1 LKHLA
6 CEMAHVLKKILSK
19 ADWDSLSENQ
29 ISTFKAAESIWRENG
44 KGTHT
49 IECYRIA
56 VMYFLLYC
64 SARGLDPHEQLTHDG
79 VLKFSREFARVRGRA
94 FLRVWHRSHSALR
107 NWSQALQSLGV
118 SLPQWRPEEDRKSRE
133 QPDVLQ
139 KFRNDLESSG
149 LAPKTIH
156 EYMKAGE
163 HLVTH
168 LSSSDRELR
177 RLQIRDID
185 ELIANRRRQISLSS
199 VKKICDGL
207 RRFLRFLYATNR
219 HKRDL
224 SVHLE
229 HLFAPESKRPPRA
242 LPWDSVRRI
251 LRAVDRSIPIERRD
265 YAMLLMMSMYGCAA
279 GEVIGLRL
287 EDIDWHGNRL
297 HLKRAKTRVPIELP
311 LLPEIARALADYL
324 QHGRPRHAST
334 RAVFVC
340 TRCPHQALSSA
351 TRISAR
357 IKRYATRAGVEA
369 EFLGSHALRHSHASR
384 QLELGTSPKVIG
396 DILGHVDP
404 QSTGVYL
411 RSALSKLRQLALP
424 VPQ

>member
-1 LKHLA
+1 
-6 CEMAHVLKKILSK
+6 MPHVLKKILSK
-19 ADWDSLSENQ
+19 ADWDSLSEDQ

-44 KGTHT
+44 NGAHT
-49 IECYRIA
+49 IACYRIA

-64 SARGLDPHEQLTHDG
+64 SFHGLDPHEQLTHDG
-79 VLKFSREFARVRGRA
+79 VWKFSREFARVRDRDL
-94 FLRVWHRSHSALR
+94 LRVWHRSHSALK

-118 SLPQWRPEEDRKSRE
+118 SIPQWRSEANRESRE
-133 QPDVLQ
+133 QPEVL
-139 KFRNDLESSG
+139 KEFRNNLESSG

-156 EYMKAGE
+156 EYLRAGE
-163 HLVTH
+163 QLVTH
-168 LSSSDRELR
+168 LRSSERELR

-185 ELIANRRRQISLSS
+185 EFIAKRRRQISLSS

-219 HKRDL
+219 HERDL

-251 LRAVDRSIPIERRD
+251 LRAVDRSIPIGRRD
-265 YAMLLMMSMYGCAA
+265 YAMLLMMSMYGCGA

-297 HLKRAKTRVPIELP
+297 HLKRPKTGVPIELP

-324 QHGRPRHAST
+324 QHGRPKHAST
-334 RAVFVC
+334 RAIFVG

-351 TRISAR
+351 TIISDRIE
-357 IKRYATRAGVEA
+357 RYAARAGVEG

-384 QLELGTSPKVIG
+384 QLEIGTPPEIIG

-411 RSALSKLRQLALP
+411 RSALAKLRQLALP